1 MAISYAPFFSTTY
14 ANGTCLALYVVS
26 EDETSTDHLRMRS
39 IMKKYITTL
48 VMMMMFAVTVPMLS
62 GTVEAQRSYNSRS
75 RSYQTRT
82 YNNGYYQNGYYDNG
96 YYNGRT
102 STYDRHR
109 KAVNIGGGAAVGAIL
124 GALIGGG
131 KGALIGAA
139 VGAAGGAVV
148 TSKQAPRNYYRYRY

>member
-1 MAISYAPFFSTTY
+1 MTY
-14 ANGTCLALYVVS
+14 ANGTYLALIKKQRGKRPSNEFEV
-26 EDETSTDHLRMRS
+26 RS
-39 IMKKYITTL
+39 VMKKYITTL
-48 VMMMMFAVTVPMLS
+48 VMMAMLAMAVPMLS
-62 GTVEAQRSYNSRS
+62 GTVEAQRNYRRTYQS
-75 RSYQTRT
+75 RSYD
-82 YNNGYYQNGYYDNG
+82 YYGDYRRPNVYD
-96 YYNGRT
+96 T
-102 STYDRHR
+102 HR